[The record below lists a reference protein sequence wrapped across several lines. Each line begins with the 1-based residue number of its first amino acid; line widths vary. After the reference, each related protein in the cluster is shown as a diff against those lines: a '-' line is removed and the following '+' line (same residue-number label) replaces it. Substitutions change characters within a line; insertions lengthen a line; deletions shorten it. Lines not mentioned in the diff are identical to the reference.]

1 MFVEG
6 RNAVSRREAEM
17 GECSVHGRKLSGR
30 KLGNLETKMSKFIGC
45 LNAGTYMM
53 RIIDLGII
61 VMNGGHLIKYPRN
74 WKRTRAP

>member
-1 MFVEG
+1 
-6 RNAVSRREAEM
+6 M

-61 VMNGGHLIKYPRN
+61 VMNGGHLIVNKIPQKLEKNQSTLESDILQQLIRK
-74 WKRTRAP
+74 W